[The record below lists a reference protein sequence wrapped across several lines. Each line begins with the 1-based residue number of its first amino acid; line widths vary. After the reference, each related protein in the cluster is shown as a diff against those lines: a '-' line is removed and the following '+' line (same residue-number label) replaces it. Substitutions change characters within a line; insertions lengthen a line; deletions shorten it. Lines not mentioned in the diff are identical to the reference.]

1 VRNSRGLKRTR
12 GRMNL
17 VKELRAPL
25 GAEHDGDCRIAEG
38 LGA

>member
-1 VRNSRGLKRTR
+1 
-12 GRMNL
+12 